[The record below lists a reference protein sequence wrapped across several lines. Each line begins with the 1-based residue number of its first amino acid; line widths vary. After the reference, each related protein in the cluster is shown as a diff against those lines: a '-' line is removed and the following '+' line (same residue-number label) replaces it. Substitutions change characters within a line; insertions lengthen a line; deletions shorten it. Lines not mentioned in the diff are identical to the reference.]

1 MPIRASNWFVPC
13 PSAPRPKRWAIV
25 VALRSQSACHAQI
38 GGRERR
44 IKGERERSREGVKGR
59 GGEGQRES
67 PPAQCA
73 PARHGC
79 AASAEGLVADFK
91 TCDTYLHE
99 RVADL
104 KTCVANLISNM
115 CLYTVD
121 MIMVTVVMFS
131 T

>member
-44 IKGERERSREGVKGR
+44 INGERERSREGVKGR

-79 AASAEGLVADFK
+79 AASAEGLVAD
-91 TCDTYLHE
+91 
-99 RVADL
+99 L